1 MLKRYVLLGVILGA
15 LLTGWGCSDR
25 GTNLPDYENIAPWG
39 INPLANHV
47 FDTLLALQI
56 RNESQLLLGASY
68 IPKEAIPAYGS
79 KPVPTL
85 VLLTPEDQDKF
96 YYFNH
101 GLLSLLQEMTQSG
114 EIQPMA
120 VYCVGNDQVFGG
132 YWYGNSA
139 PAGYYDGIIAAPGDS
154 GLPGYLRSIIPATI
168 NSASK
173 RGIGGV
179 GTGSYGVFR
188 ALLKHPGVYSSVSV
202 TDGPLDFDGS
212 DNASGLI
219 PLFKTAMDEQYLYRK
234 SSRSTIKFDSL
245 STSPVSRILL
255 GGAFAFSPWDTAVSF
270 SYTPARQGQRDS
282 IVRII
287 LNSTVSVGDTTTL
300 VKNLIVGM
308 KDYHSYDP
316 CMPFY
321 IDSGTVSEP
330 HIPGNV
336 YNPMWNLWLRN
347 NLDSLYG
354 RAGGSPLAGVNMY
367 FATSL
372 EAPYNY
378 YSMTQSWITFLKD
391 NGLGAQITEHPYAGV
406 NGVPAGDGAYLYDL
420 LRKMLKFHSDNF
432 GN

>member
-1 MLKRYVLLGVILGA
+1 MLKKYIIFGVILGA

-25 GTNLPDYENIAPWG
+25 GTNLPEYESIERWG

-68 IPKEAIPAYGS
+68 IPKEALPAYGS
-79 KPVPTL
+79 QPVPTL

-101 GLLSLLQEMTQSG
+101 GLLDLLQEMTQSG
-114 EIQPMA
+114 EIQPMV

-154 GLPGYLRSIIPATI
+154 GLPAYLRTIVPASI
-168 NSASK
+168 NSPSK

-188 ALLKHPGVYSSVSV
+188 ALLKNPGVYSSVSV

-219 PLFKTAMDEQYLYRK
+219 PLFKTAMAEQYLYRK
-234 SSRSTIKFDSL
+234 PSRGNIKFDSL
-245 STSPVSRILL
+245 SLSPLSGVFL
-255 GGAFAFSPWDTAVSF
+255 GGAFAFSPFDTAVSF
-270 SYTPARQGQRDS
+270 SYTPALQGQRDS

-287 LNSTVSVGDTTTL
+287 LNSTISVGDTTTL
-300 VKNLIVGM
+300 IKNLVVGM
-308 KDYHSYDP
+308 KPYHSFDP

-321 IDSGTVSEP
+321 VDSAYAP
-330 HIPGNV
+330 NLPGDV
-336 YNPMWNLWLRN
+336 YPPMWGLWLRN
-347 NLDSLYG
+347 NLDSLYVQ
-354 RAGGSPLAGVNMY
+354 AGGTPLAGVNMY
-367 FATSL
+367 FATSP
-372 EAPYNY
+372 ESKFNY
-378 YSMTQSWITFLKD
+378 YSMTQSWINYLKSQ
-391 NGLGAQITEHPYAGV
+391 GLDAQITERSYAGI
-406 NGVPAGDGAYLYDL
+406 NGVPADDGVYLYDL